1 MSSASAPVAVVGAGI
16 AGLTAA
22 NFLRRNGVP
31 VVLLEGG
38 KQIAGMA
45 SSYVDE
51 RGFHYDAGAH
61 FITNRLAAAVGV
73 SSQCRDVA
81 YYGES
86 FLLRGKAYSYPF
98 GLLRVPRFVAS
109 ALKGKVAGPF
119 ARRSVRNAP
128 VGESLR
134 GSHGPDNSR
143 SQGSPSPANGD
154 SRASAGDFAETCPR
168 VPTAADW
175 FRSEFGDA
183 LANEVSLPILEA
195 WSGLPAD
202 QLSAAVGEKLQNSI
216 LRTLYLKLH
225 SRLQGRAIS
234 IGYSHEMRE
243 GPHVWHVYP
252 ERGVSQVCERL
263 LEGLENVIEMESPVE
278 QIIVDGGRVVAI
290 RAAGR
295 VREVAAVV
303 STVPAPILP
312 KLIAGSDLLEPLRNF
327 TFRGMTFV
335 CLCFEKRGIL
345 PDTVLWTAGAG
356 LPFFRLTE
364 TPRSMPW
371 LAPAGKT
378 IITCDIG
385 CQPGDETWTLDDETL
400 ARRCLDGLASLYP
413 GLHAFYAGSRV
424 LRTPIA
430 YPIYR
435 VDYEPARRR
444 FAGGTGIDG
453 LYSIGRNGEFAH
465 ILMEDIYW
473 RTLRK
478 MNELIVRLPRRYAC
492 ATASL
497 P

>member
-1 MSSASAPVAVVGAGI
+1 MSDSASARAPVAVVGAGI

-22 NFLRRNGVP
+22 GFLRRHGVP
-31 VVLLEGG
+31 VILLEGG

-45 SSYVDE
+45 GSFVDD

-61 FITNRLAAAVGV
+61 FITNRLAAAVGI

-98 GLLRVPRFVAS
+98 GLMRVPRFVAS
-109 ALKGKVAGPF
+109 AAKRKLTAPF
-119 ARRSVRNAP
+119 RRNKSVTNA
-128 VGESLR
+128 GESLR
-134 GSHGPDNSR
+134 DSHVPNGSGPSNGESAVNGH
-143 SQGSPSPANGD
+143 SHATHPSFG
-154 SRASAGDFAETCPR
+154 ETRPQ
-168 VPTAADW
+168 VATAADW
-175 FRSEFGDA
+175 FRSAFGDA
-183 LANEVSLPILEA
+183 LADEVSLPILEA
-195 WSGLPAD
+195 WSGVPAD

-216 LRTLYLKLH
+216 PRTLYLKLH
-225 SRLQGRAIS
+225 SRLQRRAIS
-234 IGYSHEMRE
+234 IGYSQEMRE

-263 LEGLENVIEMESPVE
+263 LEGLEDVIEMESPVE
-278 QIIVDGGRVVAI
+278 QIVVEDERVVAI

-295 VREVAAVV
+295 VREVSAVV

-312 KLIAGSDLLEPLRNF
+312 KLITGTAALEGLRQF
-327 TFRGMTFV
+327 RFRGMTFV

-364 TPRSMPW
+364 TPLSMPW

-385 CQPGDETWTLDDETL
+385 CQPGDDVWTAADETL
-400 ARRCLDGLASLYP
+400 AHRCLDGLAELYP
-413 GLHAFYAGSRV
+413 GIHAFYSGSRV
-424 LRTPIA
+424 LRTPVA
-430 YPIYR
+430 YPVYH
-435 VDYEPARRR
+435 VDYEPQRRH
-444 FAGGTGIDG
+444 FAAGAGVAG

-478 MNELIVRLPRRYAC
+478 MNELVMSRRQL
-492 ATASL
+492 TANS
-497 P
+497 